1 MLSNFAPP
9 SIIWCVRAYLA
20 LRSVV
25 WCTEG
30 CVVSFSQMQQFI
42 NGKSPN
48 LNEHTEHRGIFRP
61 IRRLPPP
68 QISPGHRSVARHH
81 RRIFLHIRR
90 LPQPLISPGH
100 RSVAR
105 HHRRIFRPIR
115 RLPPPPISP
124 GHRLVAR
131 HHRRIFL
138 PIRRLPPPL
147 ISPSHRSVARIRR
160 ISQPIRRWQQRLLD
174 HKGPQCE
181 QPRNSTCHC
190 RRPPLVHELA
200 SVSNVRE
207 SVSAMLRAAA
217 ELESGGGR
225 LLLQAMCILRGRP
238 LPLQPARI
246 WTAFRPRREA
256 QGVAGI
262 SGFCT

>member
-90 LPQPLISPGH
+90 LPQPPISPGH

-115 RLPPPPISP
+115 RLPQPPISP
-124 GHRLVAR
+124 G
-131 HHRRIFL
+131 
-138 PIRRLPPPL
+138 
-147 ISPSHRSVARIRR
+147 HRSVARIRR

-174 HKGPQCE
+174 HKGPQGE
-181 QPRNSTCHC
+181 QPRNSICQC
-190 RRPPLVHELA
+190 RRPPLVHKLA